1 MVGGTMNPLWT
12 LVRCLG
18 WLALFGSGG
27 TVSAAPGQLRAGAAV
42 VDITPALGVANGG
55 VIARGGP
62 VTHIHDG
69 LHARCLVLDDG
80 ATRLAIAIC
89 DMRMLGGEVV
99 ARAKSLAGEATG
111 LAPENILIA
120 ATHTHAAPA
129 MVGIH
134 PEPRDRAYA
143 EFVARRI
150 ADGITR
156 AGHHLAPAK
165 VGWGFGSAP
174 QHVHNRRWFMK
185 PGAIAANPFGG
196 GSDEV
201 KMNPPRGTDL
211 LKPAGPVDPQ
221 VSVLDVRHADGRP
234 LAVLANYGL
243 HYVGGY
249 QAGHVSADYFG
260 LFADRVQGLLG
271 ADRQHPPF
279 VAMMSNGTSGDVS
292 INDFSAKQERLP
304 AWVKMQRVADDLAAE
319 VVKVTGDIGHHTT
332 APLAVAA
339 TELQLGVR
347 RPDAKRLVWAR
358 RTLAYATDPKRLT
371 RPVIYAQETLALA
384 KFPAKVP
391 VALQAFRI
399 GDLRIITVPCEMFAE
414 TGLALKQEAG
424 LGPLF
429 IIELANGYRGYLP
442 TPRQHEWGG
451 YETWPAR
458 SSYLEV
464 QAAPKIRAA
473 LLGLLG
479 KL

>member
-1 MVGGTMNPLWT
+1 MVGGTMNSLWT

-18 WLALFGSGG
+18 WFALFGSGG

-55 VIARGGP
+55 VIARGGAA
-62 VTHIHDG
+62 THIHDE

-185 PGAIAANPFGG
+185 PMAIAANPFGG
-196 GSDEV
+196 RSDEV

-221 VSVLDVRHADGRP
+221 VSVLDVRHTDGRP
-234 LAVLANYGL
+234 LALLANYGL

-292 INDFSAKQERLP
+292 NNDFRAKPERLP
-304 AWVKMQRVADDLAAE
+304 AWVKMQRVANDLAGKVAK
-319 VVKVTGDIGHHTT
+319 VVGNIGHHAT

-347 RPDAKRLVWAR
+347 RPDDARLGWAR
-358 RTLAYATDPKRLT
+358 RTLANDTDPKRLT
-371 RPVIYAQETLALA
+371 RPEIYAQEALALA
-384 KFPAKVP
+384 KFPARVP
-391 VALQAFRI
+391 VVLQAFRI

-473 LLGLLG
+473 LLGLLS

>member
-1 MVGGTMNPLWT
+1 MVGGTMNSLWT

-185 PGAIAANPFGG
+185 PVAIAANPFGG

>member
-1 MVGGTMNPLWT
+1 MVGGTMNSLWT

-18 WLALFGSGG
+18 WFALFGSGG
-27 TVSAAPGQLRAGAAV
+27 TVSAAPGQLRAGAVV

-62 VTHIHDG
+62 VTHIHDE
-69 LHARCLVLDDG
+69 LHARCLMLDDG

-185 PGAIAANPFGG
+185 PVAIAANPFGG
-196 GSDEV
+196 RSDEV

-221 VSVLDVRHADGRP
+221 VSVLDVRHTDGRP
-234 LAVLANYGL
+234 LALLANYGL

-292 INDFSAKQERLP
+292 NNDFRAKPERLP
-304 AWVKMQRVADDLAAE
+304 AWVKMQRVANDLAGKVAK
-319 VVKVTGDIGHHTT
+319 VVGNIGHHAT

-347 RPDAKRLVWAR
+347 RPDDARLAWAR
-358 RTLAYATDPKRLT
+358 RTLANDTDPKRLT
-371 RPVIYAQETLALA
+371 RPEIYAQEALALA
-384 KFPAKVP
+384 KFPARVP
-391 VALQAFRI
+391 VVLQAFRI

-473 LLGLLG
+473 LLGLLS

>member
-1 MVGGTMNPLWT
+1 MVGGTMNSLWT
-12 LVRCLG
+12 LVQCLG
-18 WLALFGSGG
+18 WFALFGSGG

-62 VTHIHDG
+62 VTHIHDE

-185 PGAIAANPFGG
+185 PVAIAANPFGG
-196 GSDEV
+196 RSDEV

-221 VSVLDVRHADGRP
+221 VSVLDVRHTDGRP
-234 LAVLANYGL
+234 LALLANYGL

-292 INDFSAKQERLP
+292 NNDFRAKPERLP
-304 AWVKMQRVADDLAAE
+304 AWVKMQRVANDLAGKVAK
-319 VVKVTGDIGHHTT
+319 VVGNIGHHAT

-347 RPDAKRLVWAR
+347 RPDDARLAWAR
-358 RTLAYATDPKRLT
+358 RTLANDTDPKRLT
-371 RPVIYAQETLALA
+371 RPEIYAQEALALA
-384 KFPAKVP
+384 KFPARVP
-391 VALQAFRI
+391 VVLQAFRI

-473 LLGLLG
+473 LLGLLS

>member
-1 MVGGTMNPLWT
+1 MVGGTMNSLWT

-18 WLALFGSGG
+18 WFALFGSGG
-27 TVSAAPGQLRAGAAV
+27 TVSAAPGQLRAGAVV

-55 VIARGGP
+55 VIARGGAA
-62 VTHIHDG
+62 THIHDE

-185 PGAIAANPFGG
+185 PMAIAANPFGG
-196 GSDEV
+196 RSDEV

-221 VSVLDVRHADGRP
+221 VSVLDVRHTDGRP
-234 LAVLANYGL
+234 LALLANYGL

-292 INDFSAKQERLP
+292 NNDFRAKPERLP
-304 AWVKMQRVADDLAAE
+304 AWVKMQRVANDLAGKVAK
-319 VVKVTGDIGHHTT
+319 VVGNIGHHAT

-347 RPDAKRLVWAR
+347 RPDDARLGWAR
-358 RTLAYATDPKRLT
+358 RTLANDTDPKRLT
-371 RPVIYAQETLALA
+371 RPEIYAQEALALA
-384 KFPAKVP
+384 KFPARVP
-391 VALQAFRI
+391 VVLQAFRI

-473 LLGLLG
+473 LLGLLS

>member
-1 MVGGTMNPLWT
+1 MVGGTMNSLWT

-18 WLALFGSGG
+18 WFALFGSGG

-62 VTHIHDG
+62 VTHIHDE
-69 LHARCLVLDDG
+69 LHARCLMLDDG

-185 PGAIAANPFGG
+185 PMAIAANPFGG
-196 GSDEV
+196 RSDEV

-221 VSVLDVRHADGRP
+221 VSVLDVRHTDGRP
-234 LAVLANYGL
+234 LALLANYGL

-292 INDFSAKQERLP
+292 NNDFRAKPERLP
-304 AWVKMQRVADDLAAE
+304 AWVKMQRVANDLAGKVAK
-319 VVKVTGDIGHHTT
+319 VVGNIGHHAT
-332 APLAVAA
+332 APLAATA

-347 RPDAKRLVWAR
+347 RPDDARLAWAR
-358 RTLAYATDPKRLT
+358 RTLANDTDPKRLT
-371 RPVIYAQETLALA
+371 RPEIYAQEALALA
-384 KFPAKVP
+384 KFPARVP
-391 VALQAFRI
+391 VVLQAFRI

-473 LLGLLG
+473 LLGLLS

>member
-1 MVGGTMNPLWT
+1 MVGGTMNSLWT

-18 WLALFGSGG
+18 WFALFGSGG

-55 VIARGGP
+55 VLARGGP
-62 VTHIHDG
+62 VTHIHDE
-69 LHARCLVLDDG
+69 LHARCLMLDDG

-129 MVGIH
+129 MVAIH

-185 PGAIAANPFGG
+185 PMAIAANPFGG
-196 GSDEV
+196 RSDEV

-211 LKPAGPVDPQ
+211 LKPAGPVDSQ
-221 VSVLDVRHADGRP
+221 VSVLDVRHTDGRP
-234 LAVLANYGL
+234 LALLANYGL

-292 INDFSAKQERLP
+292 NNDFRAKPERLP
-304 AWVKMQRVADDLAAE
+304 AWVKMQRVANDLAGKVAK
-319 VVKVTGDIGHHTT
+319 VVGNIGHHAT

-347 RPDAKRLVWAR
+347 RPDDARLGWAR
-358 RTLAYATDPKRLT
+358 RTLANDTDPKRLT
-371 RPVIYAQETLALA
+371 RPEIYAQEALALA
-384 KFPAKVP
+384 KFPARVP
-391 VALQAFRI
+391 VVLQAFRI

-473 LLGLLG
+473 LLGLLS

>member
-1 MVGGTMNPLWT
+1 MVGGTMNSLWT

-18 WLALFGSGG
+18 WFALFGSGG

-42 VDITPALGVANGG
+42 VDITPALGVAKGG

-62 VTHIHDG
+62 VTHIHDE

-185 PGAIAANPFGG
+185 PIAIAANPFGG
-196 GSDEV
+196 RSDEV

-211 LKPAGPVDPQ
+211 LKPAGPVDSQ
-221 VSVLDVRHADGRP
+221 VSVLDVRHTDGRP
-234 LAVLANYGL
+234 LALLANYGL

-292 INDFSAKQERLP
+292 NNDFRAKPERLP
-304 AWVKMQRVADDLAAE
+304 AWVKMQRVANDLAGKVAK
-319 VVKVTGDIGHHTT
+319 VVGNIGHHAT

-347 RPDAKRLVWAR
+347 RPDDARLAWAR
-358 RTLAYATDPKRLT
+358 RTLANDTDPKRLT
-371 RPVIYAQETLALA
+371 RPEIYAQEALALA
-384 KFPAKVP
+384 KFPARVP
-391 VALQAFRI
+391 VVLQAFRI

-473 LLGLLG
+473 LLGLLS

>member
-1 MVGGTMNPLWT
+1 MVGGTMNSLWT
-12 LVRCLG
+12 LVQCLG

-185 PGAIAANPFGG
+185 PVAIAANPFGG

-249 QAGHVSADYFG
+249 RAGHVSADYFG
-260 LFADRVQGLLG
+260 LFADRVQELLK

>member
-1 MVGGTMNPLWT
+1 MNSLWT
-12 LVRCLG
+12 LVQCLG
-18 WLALFGSGG
+18 WYALFGSGG

-42 VDITPALGVANGG
+42 VDITPALGVTNGG

-62 VTHIHDG
+62 VTHIHDE

-156 AGHHLAPAK
+156 AWHHLAPAK

-185 PGAIAANPFGG
+185 PVAIAANPFGG
-196 GSDEV
+196 RSDEV

-221 VSVLDVRHADGRP
+221 VSVLDVRHTDGRP
-234 LAVLANYGL
+234 LALLANYGL

-292 INDFSAKQERLP
+292 NNDFRAKPERLP
-304 AWVKMQRVADDLAAE
+304 AWVKMQRVANDLAGKVAK
-319 VVKVTGDIGHHTT
+319 VVANIGHHAT

-347 RPDAKRLVWAR
+347 RPDDARLAWAR
-358 RTLAYATDPKRLT
+358 RTLVNDTDPKRLT
-371 RPVIYAQETLALA
+371 RPEIYAQEALALA
-384 KFPAKVP
+384 KFPARVP
-391 VALQAFRI
+391 VVLQAFRI

-414 TGLALKQEAG
+414 IGLALKQEAG

-473 LLGLLG
+473 LLGLLS

>member
-1 MVGGTMNPLWT
+1 MNSLWT

-18 WLALFGSGG
+18 WFALFGSGG

-55 VIARGGP
+55 VIARGGAA
-62 VTHIHDG
+62 THIHDE

-185 PGAIAANPFGG
+185 PIAIAANPFGG
-196 GSDEV
+196 RSDEV

-221 VSVLDVRHADGRP
+221 VSVLDVRHTDGRP
-234 LAVLANYGL
+234 LALLANYGL

-292 INDFSAKQERLP
+292 NNDFRAKPERLP
-304 AWVKMQRVADDLAAE
+304 AWVKMQRVANDLAGKVAK
-319 VVKVTGDIGHHTT
+319 VVGNIGHHAT

-347 RPDAKRLVWAR
+347 RPDDARLGWAR
-358 RTLAYATDPKRLT
+358 RTLANDTDPKRLT
-371 RPVIYAQETLALA
+371 RPEIYAQEALALA
-384 KFPAKVP
+384 KFPARVP
-391 VALQAFRI
+391 VVLQAFRI

-473 LLGLLG
+473 LLGLLS

>member
-1 MVGGTMNPLWT
+1 MVSGTMKSRLT
-12 LVRCLG
+12 LVSCL
-18 WLALFGSGG
+18 AIFGLGG
-27 TVSAAPGQLRAGAAV
+27 VVAAEPFRAGAVV
-42 VDITPALGVANGG
+42 VDITPALGIANGG

-62 VTHIHDG
+62 VTHIHDE

-89 DMRMLGGEVV
+89 DMRMLGVEVV

-111 LAPENILIA
+111 LPPENILIA

-185 PGAIAANPFGG
+185 PGAITANPFGG

-211 LKPAGPVDPQ
+211 LKPAGPVDSQ
-221 VSVLDVRHADGRP
+221 VTVLDVRHADGRP

-249 QAGHVSADYFG
+249 RAGHVSADYFG
-260 LFADRVQGLLG
+260 LFADRVQKLLKT
-271 ADRQHPPF
+271 DRQHPPF

-292 INDFSAKQERLP
+292 INDYSAKSERLP
-304 AWVKMQRVADDLAAE
+304 AWVKMQRVANDLAAE
-319 VVKVTGDIGHHTT
+319 VVKVTGDIGHHAT

-371 RPVIYAQETLALA
+371 RPVIYAQEALALA

-391 VALQAFRI
+391 VVLQAFRI
-399 GDLRIITVPCEMFAE
+399 GELRIATVPCEMFAE

-424 LGPLF
+424 PGPLF

-458 SSYLEV
+458 SSYLEE
-464 QAAPKIRAA
+464 QAAPKIRDA
-473 LLGLLG
+473 LLRLLK

>member
-1 MVGGTMNPLWT
+1 MVGGTMNSLWT

-18 WLALFGSGG
+18 WFALFGSGG

-55 VIARGGP
+55 VIARGGAA
-62 VTHIHDG
+62 THIHDE

-185 PGAIAANPFGG
+185 PMAIAANPFGG
-196 GSDEV
+196 RSDEV

-211 LKPAGPVDPQ
+211 LKPAGPVDSQ
-221 VSVLDVRHADGRP
+221 VSVLDVRHTDGRP
-234 LAVLANYGL
+234 LALLANYGL

-292 INDFSAKQERLP
+292 NNDFRAKPERLP
-304 AWVKMQRVADDLAAE
+304 AWVKMQRVANDLAGKVAK
-319 VVKVTGDIGHHTT
+319 VVGNIGHHAT

-347 RPDAKRLVWAR
+347 RPDDARLGWAR
-358 RTLAYATDPKRLT
+358 RTLANDTDPKRLT
-371 RPVIYAQETLALA
+371 RPEIYAQEALALA
-384 KFPAKVP
+384 KFPARVP
-391 VALQAFRI
+391 VVLQAFRI

-473 LLGLLG
+473 LLGLLS

>member
-99 ARAKSLAGEATG
+99 ARARSLAGEATG

-134 PEPRDRAYA
+134 PEPRNRAYA

-185 PGAIAANPFGG
+185 PVAIAANPFGG

>member
-1 MVGGTMNPLWT
+1 MVGGTMNSLWT

-18 WLALFGSGG
+18 WFALFGSGG
-27 TVSAAPGQLRAGAAV
+27 TVSAAPEQLRAGAAV

-62 VTHIHDG
+62 VTHIHDE

-185 PGAIAANPFGG
+185 PMAIAANPFGG
-196 GSDEV
+196 RSDEV

-221 VSVLDVRHADGRP
+221 VSVLDVRHTDGRP
-234 LAVLANYGL
+234 LALLANYGL

-292 INDFSAKQERLP
+292 NNDFRAKPERLP
-304 AWVKMQRVADDLAAE
+304 AWVKMQRVANDLAGKVAK
-319 VVKVTGDIGHHTT
+319 VVGNIGHHAT

-347 RPDAKRLVWAR
+347 RPDDARLGWAR
-358 RTLAYATDPKRLT
+358 RTLANDTDPKRLT
-371 RPVIYAQETLALA
+371 RPEIYAQEALALA
-384 KFPAKVP
+384 KFPARVP
-391 VALQAFRI
+391 VVLQAFRI

-473 LLGLLG
+473 LLGLLS

>member
-185 PGAIAANPFGG
+185 PVAIAANPFGG

>member
-1 MVGGTMNPLWT
+1 MNSLWT

-18 WLALFGSGG
+18 WFALFGSGG
-27 TVSAAPGQLRAGAAV
+27 TVSAAPGQLRAGAVV

-55 VIARGGP
+55 VIARGGAA
-62 VTHIHDG
+62 THIHDE

-185 PGAIAANPFGG
+185 PMAIAANPFGG
-196 GSDEV
+196 RSDEV

-211 LKPAGPVDPQ
+211 LKPAGPVDSQ
-221 VSVLDVRHADGRP
+221 VSVLDVRHTDGRP
-234 LAVLANYGL
+234 LALLANYGL

-292 INDFSAKQERLP
+292 NNDFRAKPERLP
-304 AWVKMQRVADDLAAE
+304 AWVKMQRVANDLAGKVAK
-319 VVKVTGDIGHHTT
+319 VVGNIGHHAT

-347 RPDAKRLVWAR
+347 RPDDARLAWAR
-358 RTLAYATDPKRLT
+358 RTLANDTDPKRLT
-371 RPVIYAQETLALA
+371 RPEIYAQEALALA
-384 KFPAKVP
+384 KFPARVP
-391 VALQAFRI
+391 VVLQAFHI

-473 LLGLLG
+473 LLGLLS

>member
-1 MVGGTMNPLWT
+1 MNSLWT

-18 WLALFGSGG
+18 WFALFGSGG
-27 TVSAAPGQLRAGAAV
+27 TVSAAPGQLRAGAVV

-55 VIARGGP
+55 VIARGGAA
-62 VTHIHDG
+62 THIHDE

-185 PGAIAANPFGG
+185 PMAIAANPFGG
-196 GSDEV
+196 RSDEV

-211 LKPAGPVDPQ
+211 LKPAGPVDSQ
-221 VSVLDVRHADGRP
+221 VSVLDVRHTDGRP
-234 LAVLANYGL
+234 LALLANYGL

-292 INDFSAKQERLP
+292 NNDFRAKPERLP
-304 AWVKMQRVADDLAAE
+304 AWVKMQRVANDLAGKVAK
-319 VVKVTGDIGHHTT
+319 VVGNIGHHAT

-347 RPDAKRLVWAR
+347 RPDDARLGWAR
-358 RTLAYATDPKRLT
+358 RTLANDTDPKRLT
-371 RPVIYAQETLALA
+371 RPEIYAQEALALA
-384 KFPAKVP
+384 KFPARVP
-391 VALQAFRI
+391 VVLQAFRI

-473 LLGLLG
+473 LLGLLS

>member
-1 MVGGTMNPLWT
+1 MNPLWT

-185 PGAIAANPFGG
+185 PVAIAANPFGG

>member
-80 ATRLAIAIC
+80 AMRLAIAIC

-185 PGAIAANPFGG
+185 PVAIAANPFGG

>member
-1 MVGGTMNPLWT
+1 MVGGTMNSLWT

-18 WLALFGSGG
+18 WFALFGSGG

-55 VIARGGP
+55 VIARGGAA
-62 VTHIHDG
+62 THIHDE

-129 MVGIH
+129 MVAIH

-185 PGAIAANPFGG
+185 PMAIAANPFGG
-196 GSDEV
+196 RSDEV

-221 VSVLDVRHADGRP
+221 VSVLDVRHTDGRP
-234 LAVLANYGL
+234 LALLANYGL

-292 INDFSAKQERLP
+292 NNDFRAKPERLP
-304 AWVKMQRVADDLAAE
+304 AWVKMQRVANDLAGKVAK
-319 VVKVTGDIGHHTT
+319 VVGNIGHHAT

-347 RPDAKRLVWAR
+347 RPDDARLGWAR
-358 RTLAYATDPKRLT
+358 RTLANDTDPKRLT
-371 RPVIYAQETLALA
+371 RPEIYAQEALALA
-384 KFPAKVP
+384 KFPARVP
-391 VALQAFRI
+391 VVLQAFRI

-473 LLGLLG
+473 LLGLLS

>member
-134 PEPRDRAYA
+134 PEPRNRAYA

-185 PGAIAANPFGG
+185 PVAIAANPFGG

-260 LFADRVQGLLG
+260 LFAERVQGLLG

>member
-1 MVGGTMNPLWT
+1 MVGGTMNSLWT

-18 WLALFGSGG
+18 WFALFGSGG
-27 TVSAAPGQLRAGAAV
+27 TVSATPGQLRAGAAV

-55 VIARGGP
+55 VIARGGAA
-62 VTHIHDG
+62 THIHDE
-69 LHARCLVLDDG
+69 LHARCLMLDDG

-185 PGAIAANPFGG
+185 PMAIAANPFGG
-196 GSDEV
+196 RSDEV

-221 VSVLDVRHADGRP
+221 VSVLDVRHTDGRP
-234 LAVLANYGL
+234 LALLANYGL

-292 INDFSAKQERLP
+292 NNDFRAKPERLP
-304 AWVKMQRVADDLAAE
+304 AWVKMQRVANDLAGKVAK
-319 VVKVTGDIGHHTT
+319 VVGNIGHHAT

-347 RPDAKRLVWAR
+347 RPDDARLGWAR
-358 RTLAYATDPKRLT
+358 RTLANDTDPKRLT
-371 RPVIYAQETLALA
+371 RPEIYAQEALALA
-384 KFPAKVP
+384 KFPARVP
-391 VALQAFRI
+391 VVLQAFRI

-473 LLGLLG
+473 LLGLLS

>member
-1 MVGGTMNPLWT
+1 MVGGTMNSLWT
-12 LVRCLG
+12 LVQCLG
-18 WLALFGSGG
+18 WFALFGSGG

-62 VTHIHDG
+62 VTHIHDE

-185 PGAIAANPFGG
+185 PVAIAANPFGG

-221 VSVLDVRHADGRP
+221 VSVLDVRHTDGRP
-234 LAVLANYGL
+234 LALLANYGL

-292 INDFSAKQERLP
+292 NNDFRAKPERLP
-304 AWVKMQRVADDLAAE
+304 AWVKMQRVANDLAGKVAK
-319 VVKVTGDIGHHTT
+319 VVGNIGHHAT
-332 APLAVAA
+332 APLAATA

-347 RPDAKRLVWAR
+347 RPDDARLAWAR
-358 RTLAYATDPKRLT
+358 RTLANDTDPKRLT
-371 RPVIYAQETLALA
+371 RPEIYAQEALALA
-384 KFPAKVP
+384 KFPARVP
-391 VALQAFRI
+391 VVLQAFRI

-473 LLGLLG
+473 LLGLLS

>member
-185 PGAIAANPFGG
+185 PVAIAANPFGG

-234 LAVLANYGL
+234 LALLANYGL

>member
-185 PGAIAANPFGG
+185 PVAIAANPFGG

-473 LLGLLG
+473 LLGLLK

>member
-1 MVGGTMNPLWT
+1 M
-12 LVRCLG
+12 
-18 WLALFGSGG
+18 
-27 TVSAAPGQLRAGAAV
+27 PGQLRAGAVV

-62 VTHIHDG
+62 VTRIHDE
-69 LHARCLVLDDG
+69 LHARCLMLDDG
-80 ATRLAIAIC
+80 AIRLAIAIC
-89 DMRMLGGEVV
+89 DMRMLGGDVV
-99 ARAKSLAGEATG
+99 ARAKSLAGKATG
-111 LAPENILIA
+111 LAPEYILIA

-129 MVGIH
+129 IVGIH

-156 AGHHLAPAK
+156 AGHHLAPAR

-185 PGAIAANPFGG
+185 PGAVVANPFGG
-196 GSDEV
+196 TSDKV
-201 KMNPPRGTDL
+201 KMNPPRGADL
-211 LKPAGPVDPQ
+211 LEPVGLVDPQ

-234 LAVLANYGL
+234 LALLANYGL

-260 LFADRVQGLLG
+260 LFANRVQDLLD
-271 ADRQHPPF
+271 ADPQHPPF

-292 INDFSAKQERLP
+292 NNDFRIKPERLP
-304 AWVKMQRVADDLAAE
+304 AWVKMQRVANDIAGEVAE
-319 VVKVTGDIGHHTT
+319 VIEDIEHSDAAT
-332 APLAVAA
+332 LAVAA
-339 TELQLGVR
+339 IELQLGVR
-347 RPDAKRLVWAR
+347 RPDAARLVWAR
-358 RTLAYATDPKRLT
+358 HTLANDTDPQRLT
-371 RPVIYAQETLALA
+371 RPEIYAQEALALA
-384 KFPAKVP
+384 TFPPKVP
-391 VALQAFRI
+391 VVLQAFRV
-399 GDLRIITVPCEMFAE
+399 GELRIMTVPCEMFAE
-414 TGLALKQEAG
+414 TGLALKKKAR
-424 LGPLF
+424 PAPVF

-458 SSYLEV
+458 SSYLEE
-464 QAAPKIRAA
+464 QAAPKISAA
-473 LLGLLG
+473 MLGLLK

>member
-1 MVGGTMNPLWT
+1 MVGGTMNSLWT

-18 WLALFGSGG
+18 WFALFGSGG

-62 VTHIHDG
+62 VTHIHDE

-129 MVGIH
+129 MVAIH

-185 PGAIAANPFGG
+185 PIAIAANPFGG
-196 GSDEV
+196 RSDEV

-211 LKPAGPVDPQ
+211 LKPAGPVDSQ
-221 VSVLDVRHADGRP
+221 VSVLDVRHTDGRP
-234 LAVLANYGL
+234 LALLANYGL

-292 INDFSAKQERLP
+292 NNDFRAKPERLP
-304 AWVKMQRVADDLAAE
+304 AWVKMQRVANDLAGKVAK
-319 VVKVTGDIGHHTT
+319 VVGNIGHHAT

-347 RPDAKRLVWAR
+347 RPDDARLGWAR
-358 RTLAYATDPKRLT
+358 RTLANDTDPKRLT
-371 RPVIYAQETLALA
+371 RPEIYAQEALALA
-384 KFPAKVP
+384 KFPARVP
-391 VALQAFRI
+391 VVLQAFRI

-473 LLGLLG
+473 LLGLLS

>member
-1 MVGGTMNPLWT
+1 M
-12 LVRCLG
+12 
-18 WLALFGSGG
+18 
-27 TVSAAPGQLRAGAAV
+27 

-185 PGAIAANPFGG
+185 PVAIAANPFGG

-399 GDLRIITVPCEMFAE
+399 GDL
-414 TGLALKQEAG
+414 
-424 LGPLF
+424 
-429 IIELANGYRGYLP
+429 
-442 TPRQHEWGG
+442 
-451 YETWPAR
+451 
-458 SSYLEV
+458 
-464 QAAPKIRAA
+464 
-473 LLGLLG
+473 
-479 KL
+479 

>member
-185 PGAIAANPFGG
+185 PVAIAANPFGG

-442 TPRQHEWGG
+442 APRQHEWGG

>member
-1 MVGGTMNPLWT
+1 MNSLWT

-18 WLALFGSGG
+18 WFALFGSGG

-55 VIARGGP
+55 VIARGGAA
-62 VTHIHDG
+62 THIHDE
-69 LHARCLVLDDG
+69 LHARCLMLDDG

-185 PGAIAANPFGG
+185 PMAIAANPFGG
-196 GSDEV
+196 RSDEV

-211 LKPAGPVDPQ
+211 LKPAGPVDSQ
-221 VSVLDVRHADGRP
+221 VSVLDVRHTDGRP
-234 LAVLANYGL
+234 LALLANYGL

-292 INDFSAKQERLP
+292 NNDFRAKPERLP
-304 AWVKMQRVADDLAAE
+304 AWVKMQRVANDLAGKVAK
-319 VVKVTGDIGHHTT
+319 VVGNIGHHAT

-347 RPDAKRLVWAR
+347 RPDDARLGWAR
-358 RTLAYATDPKRLT
+358 RTLANDTDPKRLT
-371 RPVIYAQETLALA
+371 RPEIYAQEALALA
-384 KFPAKVP
+384 KFPARVP
-391 VALQAFRI
+391 VVLQAFRI

-473 LLGLLG
+473 LLGLLS

>member
-1 MVGGTMNPLWT
+1 MNSLWT

-18 WLALFGSGG
+18 WFALFGSGG

-55 VIARGGP
+55 VIARGGAA
-62 VTHIHDG
+62 THIHDE

-185 PGAIAANPFGG
+185 PMAIAANPFGG
-196 GSDEV
+196 RSDEV

-211 LKPAGPVDPQ
+211 LKPAGPVDSQ
-221 VSVLDVRHADGRP
+221 VSVLDVRHTDGRP
-234 LAVLANYGL
+234 LALLANYGL

-292 INDFSAKQERLP
+292 NNDFRAKPERLP
-304 AWVKMQRVADDLAAE
+304 AWVKMQRVANDLAGKVAK
-319 VVKVTGDIGHHTT
+319 VVGNIGHHAT

-347 RPDAKRLVWAR
+347 RPDDARLGWAR
-358 RTLAYATDPKRLT
+358 RTLANDTDPKRLT
-371 RPVIYAQETLALA
+371 RPEIYAQEALALA
-384 KFPAKVP
+384 KFPARVP
-391 VALQAFRI
+391 VVLQAFRI

-473 LLGLLG
+473 LLGLLS

>member
-1 MVGGTMNPLWT
+1 MNSLWT
-12 LVRCLG
+12 LVQCLG

-111 LAPENILIA
+111 LVPENILIA

>member
-99 ARAKSLAGEATG
+99 ARAKSLVGEATG

-185 PGAIAANPFGG
+185 PVAIAANPFGG

-221 VSVLDVRHADGRP
+221 VSVLDVRHTDGRP
-234 LAVLANYGL
+234 LALLANYGL

-332 APLAVAA
+332 VPLAVAA

>member
-1 MVGGTMNPLWT
+1 MVGGTMNSLWT

-18 WLALFGSGG
+18 WFALFGSGG
-27 TVSAAPGQLRAGAAV
+27 TVSAAPGQLRAGAVV

-55 VIARGGP
+55 VIARGGAA
-62 VTHIHDG
+62 THIHDE

-185 PGAIAANPFGG
+185 PIAIAANLFGG
-196 GSDEV
+196 RSDEV

-221 VSVLDVRHADGRP
+221 VSVLDVRHTDGRP
-234 LAVLANYGL
+234 LALLANYGL

-292 INDFSAKQERLP
+292 NNDFRAKPERLP
-304 AWVKMQRVADDLAAE
+304 AWVKMQRVANDLAGKVAK
-319 VVKVTGDIGHHTT
+319 VVGNIGHHAT

-347 RPDAKRLVWAR
+347 RPDDARLGWAR
-358 RTLAYATDPKRLT
+358 RTLANDTDPKRLT
-371 RPVIYAQETLALA
+371 RPEIYAQEALALA
-384 KFPAKVP
+384 KFPARVP
-391 VALQAFRI
+391 VVLQAFRI

-473 LLGLLG
+473 LLGLLS

>member
-185 PGAIAANPFGG
+185 PVAITANPFGG

-234 LAVLANYGL
+234 LALLANYGL

-249 QAGHVSADYFG
+249 RAGHVSADYFG

-292 INDFSAKQERLP
+292 INDFSAKPERLP

-371 RPVIYAQETLALA
+371 RPVIYAQEALALA

>member
-1 MVGGTMNPLWT
+1 MVGGTMNSLWT
-12 LVRCLG
+12 LVQCLG
-18 WLALFGSGG
+18 WFALFGSGG
-27 TVSAAPGQLRAGAAV
+27 NVSAAPGQLRAGAAV

-62 VTHIHDG
+62 VTHIHDE

-80 ATRLAIAIC
+80 AMRLAIAIC

-111 LAPENILIA
+111 LASENILIA

-185 PGAIAANPFGG
+185 PVAIAANPFGG
-196 GSDEV
+196 RSDEV

-473 LLGLLG
+473 LLGLLS

>member
-1 MVGGTMNPLWT
+1 MVGGTMNSLWT

-18 WLALFGSGG
+18 WFALFGSGG

-62 VTHIHDG
+62 VTHIHDE

-185 PGAIAANPFGG
+185 PMAIAANPFGG
-196 GSDEV
+196 RSDEV

-211 LKPAGPVDPQ
+211 LKPAGPVDSQ
-221 VSVLDVRHADGRP
+221 VSVLDVRHTDGRP
-234 LAVLANYGL
+234 LALLANYGL

-292 INDFSAKQERLP
+292 NNDFRAKPERLP
-304 AWVKMQRVADDLAAE
+304 AWVKMQRVANDLAGKVAK
-319 VVKVTGDIGHHTT
+319 VVGNIGHHAT

-347 RPDAKRLVWAR
+347 RPDDARLGWAR
-358 RTLAYATDPKRLT
+358 RTLANDTDPKRLT
-371 RPVIYAQETLALA
+371 RPEIYAQEALALA
-384 KFPAKVP
+384 IFPARVP
-391 VALQAFRI
+391 VVLQAFRI

-473 LLGLLG
+473 LLGLLS

>member
-1 MVGGTMNPLWT
+1 MVGGTMNFRLT
-12 LVRCLG
+12 LVSCL
-18 WLALFGSGG
+18 AIFGLGG
-27 TVSAAPGQLRAGAAV
+27 AVAEEPLRAGAAV

-62 VTHIHDG
+62 VTHIHDE

-99 ARAKSLAGEATG
+99 ARAKLLAGEATG

-185 PGAIAANPFGG
+185 PGAITANPFGG

-249 QAGHVSADYFG
+249 RAGHVSADYFG
-260 LFADRVQGLLG
+260 LFADRVQKLLK

-292 INDFSAKQERLP
+292 INDFSAKPERLP
-304 AWVKMQRVADDLAAE
+304 AWVKMQCVADDLAAE

-371 RPVIYAQETLALA
+371 RPVIYAQEALALA

-399 GDLRIITVPCEMFAE
+399 GELRIATVPCEMFAE

-473 LLGLLG
+473 LLGLLS